1 MANSSIDRDPGT
13 LIEVSGLLV
22 DCWGLEVSDLL
33 VDCWGLDLNLR
44 VPANGHGTDDLR
56 VQEVL
61 VTRLGILERIQLEK
75 GVKGTKT
82 KRIPKVTKTTFLKLR
97 RKEANLN
104 IILKSLNNWQANF
117 YNAACARKGQ
127 CGMESHSSNIC
138 WVILIIKLWRN

>member
-13 LIEVSGLLV
+13 LIEFSGLLV

-44 VPANGHGTDDLR
+44 VPVKGHGIDDLR

-82 KRIPKVTKTTFLKLR
+82 KRIPKVTKTSKILSFWHSYRCSLQEYLPSFPSSALLVSRKLK
-97 RKEANLN
+97 
-104 IILKSLNNWQANF
+104 
-117 YNAACARKGQ
+117 
-127 CGMESHSSNIC
+127 
-138 WVILIIKLWRN
+138 